1 VTRLQRR
8 MRGSRQLGWLARARA
23 SVLALAIAGTAGSA
37 IALVPIGP
45 FVGSACAGSGPYHA
59 ALVVEHGSGSTIQR
73 CVAFSSATITGDQ
86 LLELSGIEV
95 VTATLGGFGQAV
107 CQIDHEPADFSAC
120 LPPSPDPYWVLFV
133 SRGGGPWTL
142 SNLGISS
149 QTFADGDAEGFRY
162 DPQTGSAAPP
172 PVPTPC
178 PSPTS
183 RPTATPE
190 PPAGATLRPTATPGP
205 PAGATPRSA
214 AGATPTPTA
223 RTSPTLAAGP
233 ASSLLS
239 PSLVASNPAPV
250 ASGTSPSAEPTD
262 ASPVGALTTA
272 GTLLALVALVALLA
286 VAIAAA
292 RSRARRTG
300 R

>member
-1 VTRLQRR
+1 
-8 MRGSRQLGWLARARA
+8 LARARA

-37 IALVPIGP
+37 IALVPLGP
-45 FVGSACAGSGPYHA
+45 FVGSACAGSGPFHA
-59 ALVVEHGSGSTIQR
+59 ALVVEHGSGSTFQR

-86 LLELSGIEV
+86 LLELSGVEV
-95 VTATLGGFGQAV
+95 ATATLGGFGQAV
-107 CQIDHEPADFSAC
+107 CQIDNEPADFLAC

-133 SRGGGPWTL
+133 SRGGGPWTE

-162 DPQTGSAAPP
+162 DPQTGTAATP

-178 PSPTS
+178 PSPTL
-183 RPTATPE
+183 RPTAIPNS
-190 PPAGATLRPTATPGP
+190 PSSPTLRPTATPGP
-205 PAGATPRSA
+205 SAGATPRPA

-233 ASSLLS
+233 ASSLLA
-239 PSLVASNPAPV
+239 PSLVASNPAPA
-250 ASGTSPSAEPTD
+250 ASGTSPPAEPTD
-262 ASPVGALTTA
+262 ASPAGALTTA
-272 GTLLALVALVALLA
+272 GTLLALLALLV

-292 RSRARRTG
+292 RSRSRRAG

>member
-1 VTRLQRR
+1 
-8 MRGSRQLGWLARARA
+8 MRGSRQLGWFARARA

-37 IALVPIGP
+37 IALVPLGP
-45 FVGSACAGSGPYHA
+45 FVGSACAGSGPFHA
-59 ALVVEHGSGSTIQR
+59 ALVVEHGSGSTFQR

-95 VTATLGGFGQAV
+95 ATATLGGFGQAV
-107 CQIDHEPADFSAC
+107 CQIDNEPADFSAC

-133 SRGGGPWTL
+133 SRGGGPWTE

-162 DPQTGSAAPP
+162 DPQTGTAAPP

-178 PSPTS
+178 SSPTF
-183 RPTATPE
+183 RPTATPNS
-190 PPAGATLRPTATPGP
+190 PSSPTLRP
-205 PAGATPRSA
+205 A
-214 AGATPTPTA
+214 ADATPTPTPT
-223 RTSPTLAAGP
+223 TSPTIVAGP
-233 ASSLLS
+233 ASSPPP
-239 PSLVASNPAPV
+239 PSLVASAPAPV
-250 ASGTSPSAEPTD
+250 ASDTSPPAEPTD
-262 ASPVGALTTA
+262 ASPSGGLATA
-272 GTLLALVALVALLA
+272 ATLLALVALLA